1 MVVCAPEDLNNIF
14 AEVGFD
20 RVTLSTVE
28 NVDPAGLNIEH
39 QHGSDPGNPPPGGE
53 IELQDLTTQ
62 VSINCYLR
70 ERVSADAA
78 SWYQRGDILNYLRLR
93 VLVCVADKN
102 PAGLDY
108 ISQRFNEYQDL
119 QGKFVRNGVESVV
132 PPRTFINRSVT
143 PNLVGSRQQ
152 LNGEMITLR
161 NNDYILAAQGD
172 TGLYMPYQSADPT
185 LFLRNNVGDKP
196 GYEAYKPSSVR
207 RGARQTRTK
216 LRDIIVFDKTLA
228 DVLPQRI
235 NPETGEFEV
244 ISRSIRSTTPANEE
258 LGRPTMVLFE
268 QAPLLPIGF
277 RLGPDTDIEYIL
289 GDSFSRGTLDQL
301 SIYGFVYLDY
311 KSYQ

>member
-1 MVVCAPEDLNNIF
+1 MYK
-14 AEVGFD
+14 
-20 RVTLSTVE
+20 R
-28 NVDPAGLNIEH
+28 
-39 QHGSDPGNPPPGGE
+39 Q
-53 IELQDLTTQ
+53 
-62 VSINCYLR
+62 
-70 ERVSADAA
+70 
-78 SWYQRGDILNYLRLR
+78 
-93 VLVCVADKN
+93 
-102 PAGLDY
+102 DY

-268 QAPLLPIGF
+268 QAPLLPIEF
-277 RLGPDTDIEYIL
+277 RLGPDTDI
-289 GDSFSRGTLDQL
+289 DL
-301 SIYGFVYLDY
+301 SLIHN
-311 KSYQ
+311 